1 MGSSPEKANLV
12 TKIHVRN
19 GVTIPFADWQAQLNS
34 VVAAWPEF
42 ASLEI
47 LAPSTASQQQWV
59 IIQSFYNAEQ
69 MAAWQASGER
79 AALIKALQPMLDESS
94 PSTAITE
101 TIGATNQDQTVTE
114 VLVTEV
120 DADKE
125 VAYRKWIAKIH
136 QVEAKFPGFRGV
148 YVQSPRQGQKR
159 NWITLLQFDTLEN
172 LDGWLT
178 SAERHKILLESHP
191 LITSLESHR
200 ITSPYAGWFAS
211 MARGGQQLPAVWK
224 QTMLVLLVLF
234 PLVMLE
240 LKFLAPWTAGLN
252 ASLATF
258 IGNSIS
264 VFLVSWP
271 MMPLAIYFLNWW
283 LSPKGCE
290 KRRTNLLG
298 ALLVIALYA
307 LEVVVLWRLL

>member
-59 IIQSFYNAEQ
+59 IIQSFYN
-69 MAAWQASGER
+69 
-79 AALIKALQPMLDESS
+79 
-94 PSTAITE
+94 
-101 TIGATNQDQTVTE
+101 
-114 VLVTEV
+114 
-120 DADKE
+120 
-125 VAYRKWIAKIH
+125 
-136 QVEAKFPGFRGV
+136 
-148 YVQSPRQGQKR
+148 
-159 NWITLLQFDTLEN
+159 
-172 LDGWLT
+172 
-178 SAERHKILLESHP
+178 
-191 LITSLESHR
+191 
-200 ITSPYAGWFAS
+200 
-211 MARGGQQLPAVWK
+211 
-224 QTMLVLLVLF
+224 
-234 PLVMLE
+234 
-240 LKFLAPWTAGLN
+240 
-252 ASLATF
+252 

-298 ALLVIALYA
+298 ALLVTALYA